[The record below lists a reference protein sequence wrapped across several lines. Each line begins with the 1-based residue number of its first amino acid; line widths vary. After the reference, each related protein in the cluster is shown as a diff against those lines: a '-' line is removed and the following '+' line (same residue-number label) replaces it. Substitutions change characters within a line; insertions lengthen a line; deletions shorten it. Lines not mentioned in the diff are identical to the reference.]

1 MAHSKHQGLRRSMA
15 EKQGV
20 TMSRLIFS
28 QVLLLIEAVAIVA
41 LYQVFSE
48 FECRQT
54 DLFVLCRGIRLGM
67 VLGLCLA
74 AGFALLLF
82 FQPSLRI
89 GLMERASAAS
99 ATARRWGVVHLAGL
113 ALIAAPTLILSQ
125 GEMVDQA
132 GFFLATLALGGIAAL
147 IGAAFW
153 LMPRAAWQSLFRDHA
168 RILLPTIAIALLIP
182 SLAWVISLAWNWFE
196 TLQLATFYGVAIV
209 LALLGNDV
217 FVNLERETIG
227 IVDFYVEVAE
237 SCSGIEGLALT
248 TAFMT
253 IYALMMKD
261 DLRMRRFW
269 LIVWPAALLLSFLL
283 NIVRISVL
291 ILIGAYVSPDLAVNG
306 FHSFAGWLSFTL
318 LALLILTI
326 VNVLPGLSTT
336 PRKSDPKARLP
347 LREDQAAAFI
357 VPFLAFML
365 SGLFVHTFSQTPEVW
380 YGVQVAAMAL
390 ALWVFR
396 KPVLA
401 LTRDVDVIAIGAGLL
416 IGIGWIV
423 TAEPAEPYES
433 LAEFGAFALVI
444 WVILRVIGT
453 AILVPLV
460 EELFFRGY
468 LFSLID
474 DGSPV
479 RRAMAFAI
487 STAAFAA
494 LHSRP
499 VAAAIAGI
507 IFAAVMLRRGR
518 VFDAIVAHAVANALI
533 AVAALA
539 TGQWSLI

>member
-1 MAHSKHQGLRRSMA
+1 
-15 EKQGV
+15 
-20 TMSRLIFS
+20 MSRLIFS
-28 QVLLLIEAVAIVA
+28 QVLLLIEAVVIVA
-41 LYQVFSE
+41 LYQVFSD

-54 DLFVLCRGIRLGM
+54 DFFVICRGIRLGM

-82 FQPSLRI
+82 FQKMLRA
-89 GLMERASAAS
+89 GLLQRASS
-99 ATARRWGVVHLAGL
+99 SSPNSSQWGFVHLAGL
-113 ALIAAPTLILSQ
+113 ALIAAPTLVLSQ
-125 GEMVDQA
+125 AQLTENA
-132 GFFLATLALGGIAAL
+132 GIFLATLAIGGIAAL

-153 LMPRAAWQSLFRDHA
+153 LMPAAAWRSFYREHA
-168 RILLPTIAIALLIP
+168 RILLPTIVIALLIP
-182 SLAWVISLAWNWFE
+182 SLAWAISLAWNWFE
-196 TLQLATFYGVAIV
+196 TLQLVTFYGVAIV
-209 LALLGNDV
+209 LAILGNDV
-217 FVNLERETIG
+217 FVNLELETIG

-248 TAFMT
+248 TAFMA
-253 IYALMMKD
+253 IYALIMKD

-269 LIVWPAALLLSFLL
+269 LIVWPAAMLLSFIL
-283 NIVRISVL
+283 NIIRISVL
-291 ILIGAYVSPDLAVNG
+291 ILIGAYVSPELAVNG

-326 VNVLPGLSTT
+326 VNVLPGLSTA
-336 PRKSDPKARLP
+336 PRTTGLQTAPSI
-347 LREDQAAAFI
+347 REDQAAAFI

-390 ALWVFR
+390 ALWIFR

-401 LTRDVDVIAIGAGLL
+401 LTRELDLIAIGAGLL

-423 TAEPAEPYES
+423 TAEPSEPYES
-433 LAEFGAFALVI
+433 LAEFGALALVI

-474 DGSPV
+474 DGSLM
-479 RRAMAFAI
+479 RRALAIAI
-487 STAAFAA
+487 STAGFAA

-499 VAAAIAGI
+499 LAAAIAGI

-533 AVAALA
+533 AAAALA